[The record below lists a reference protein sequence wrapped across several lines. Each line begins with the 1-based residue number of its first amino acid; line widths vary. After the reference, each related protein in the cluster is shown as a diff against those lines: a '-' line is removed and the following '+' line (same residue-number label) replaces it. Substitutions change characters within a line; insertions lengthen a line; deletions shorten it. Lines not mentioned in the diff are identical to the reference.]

1 MTRAPHTDVDDLGQ
15 ALILDQHLERP
26 PGEQQGVLVG
36 LRTEDLRIVPDLVL
50 LNAHLP
56 VDGVEGRSESREL
69 ERDPDHDRDDER
81 GRDQNRTDGAAAPPW
96 STRQPCRAAP
106 PTVPA
111 LRRATAAC
119 PADRPAPGQPTDGR
133 AGVATRR
140 RALLA
145 SDGFPQ
151 GRTVNAHI
159 YLSAVRLNAT
169 LDGAPAR
176 PAGTHARAS
185 ASTVWPRCRQGATH
199 RKAEAIPHRCP
210 RSRSRDARR

>member
-119 PADRPAPGQPTDGR
+119 PADRRHPASPPT
-133 AGVATRR
+133 AGLESPLAVGLSLPATVSPKGGPSMRTSTYRR
-140 RALLA
+140 
-145 SDGFPQ
+145 
-151 GRTVNAHI
+151 
-159 YLSAVRLNAT
+159 SA
-169 LDGAPAR
+169 
-176 PAGTHARAS
+176 
-185 ASTVWPRCRQGATH
+185 
-199 RKAEAIPHRCP
+199 
-210 RSRSRDARR
+210 